1 MKSKIE
7 SIAIIAVMLFIFCGG
22 AESAVNAVCAALGF

>member
-22 AESAVNAVCAALGF
+22 VENIVNVVCATLGF

>member
-7 SIAIIAVMLFIFCGG
+7 TIAIIAGTLFIFCGS
-22 AESAVNAVCAALGF
+22 AESAVNAVCVVLGI